1 MIRTIVL
8 VFIMGLGVLGGV
20 APASA
25 AGKADLVNSIADG
38 Y

>member
-8 VFIMGLGVLGGV
+8 VFVMSLGVLGGI

-25 AGKADLVNSIADG
+25 AGKADLVNSICDG
-38 Y
+38 F

>member
-1 MIRTIVL
+1 MIRTFVL
-8 VFIMGLGVLGGV
+8 LFVMSFAVLGGV

>member
-1 MIRTIVL
+1 VIRTIVL
-8 VFIMGLGVLGGV
+8 LCVISLGVLGGI

-25 AGKADLVNSIADG
+25 AGKADLVNGIADG